1 MTLKSMRVNAL
12 LQLFSSLL
20 WLCGPVSKPPVLR
33 ECALLFFFLM
43 EQRIWPPLS
52 LGVARRHLEAVTVN
66 AMTRLPPSRLCL
78 ALHMSDC
85 GTGHFIEFDDPL
97 QLKWR
102 SGSLRAKEILHRQ
115 QGNHKEITV
124 PADFI
129 VSLKYTNQGSKE
141 LYRLKIYISEA
152 VAVVNDV
159 QPAHWYIDRNKAPT
173 ITPL

>member
-1 MTLKSMRVNAL
+1 
-12 LQLFSSLL
+12 
-20 WLCGPVSKPPVLR
+20 
-33 ECALLFFFLM
+33 M

-66 AMTRLPPSRLCL
+66 TMTRLPPSRLRL
-78 ALHMSDC
+78 ALPMSDC

-102 SGSLRAKEILHRQ
+102 SSSLRAKEILLRQ
-115 QGNHKEITV
+115 HGNHKEITV
-124 PADFI
+124 PADSI

-152 VAVVNDV
+152 VVVVNDV

-173 ITPL
+173 ITPLWLKKKSNVWWTTAEAV

>member
-1 MTLKSMRVNAL
+1 
-12 LQLFSSLL
+12 
-20 WLCGPVSKPPVLR
+20 
-33 ECALLFFFLM
+33 
-43 EQRIWPPLS
+43 
-52 LGVARRHLEAVTVN
+52 
-66 AMTRLPPSRLCL
+66 
-78 ALHMSDC
+78 MSDC

-102 SGSLRAKEILHRQ
+102 SGSLRAKEILLRQ

-124 PADFI
+124 PADSI

-152 VAVVNDV
+152 VVVVNDV

-173 ITPL
+173 ITPLWLKKRAMCDELQPRLCNKASAAYVNM